1 MGCPAKERAREVK
14 RAAATAPQTSGLE
27 DSAALAEGAVLT
39 MLQGY
44 TVIVPCP
51 SPNCLPPADADTL
64 CGLNKPLWGMHPEL
78 KVQDYTLLYSACF

>member
-1 MGCPAKERAREVK
+1 MHQHMCEDPLMGCPAKERAREVK

-51 SPNCLPPADADTL
+51 SPNCLPLQMRTPSVASTSP
-64 CGLNKPLWGMHPEL
+64 CG
-78 KVQDYTLLYSACF
+78 ACT